1 MDVDDYDA
9 DEQYVKVRHRPDTET
24 PIKNKGDGERLVAL
38 SDDICELLD
47 DWLNN
52 KRPDVTDDHGREP
65 LLASREGRLQKT
77 TLRMYVYRWTRP
89 CAHGEECPHD
99 RDPDDCEATV
109 RDAASKCP
117 SSVSPHA
124 IRRGSIT
131 HSLNS
136 DMPDRVVSDRAN
148 VSPKVIEQ
156 HYDRRTEQER
166 MEQRRDYLDNL

>member
-1 MDVDDYDA
+1 M
-9 DEQYVKVRHRPDTET
+9 
-24 PIKNKGDGERLVAL
+24 
-38 SDDICELLD
+38 SDDE
-47 DWLNN
+47 
-52 KRPDVTDDHGREP
+52 RTRAHVFVSGRVQ
-65 LLASREGRLQKT
+65 G
-77 TLRMYVYRWTRP
+77 VYYRANT
-89 CAHGEECPHD
+89 
-99 RDPDDCEATV
+99 

-136 DMPDRVVSDRAN
+136 DMPDKVVSDRAN